1 MSDANS
7 ITCTTG
13 PRGAGRPLAARD
25 ELINHGHL
33 LNSCSCTVINGSV
46 DWGGQQRVPH
56 LLKQQSCSAK
66 GTAAPSQQRG
76 DFVESGPKV
85 TSPPWLREGL
95 PAPLRSTW
103 AQTPCHGVLLGSVGH
118 HKAEGWPWWQL
129 LLPSHGDTM
138 EQLHAASWELAP
150 RPFSTHSHP
159 GLAAPRHPASPPAS
173 SICRGS
179 WGEAQLSCS
188 VVRALRADWGL
199 TSRFLP
205 QHAARAH
212 TAAASTRPPAA
223 AAVSGAQ
230 PASSL
235 VPAAGFNSGPSE
247 CRRGERL
254 KAVKPSVLSGK
265 EGTTQTQS
273 GPLPMLALRL
283 VCLHA
288 KAEPGSPFIKA
299 LIGTGVHQIIF
310 QPLASAG
317 CLHAVPCMLLH

>member
-1 MSDANS
+1 MW
-7 ITCTTG
+7 
-13 PRGAGRPLAARD
+13 R
-25 ELINHGHL
+25 
-33 LNSCSCTVINGSV
+33 
-46 DWGGQQRVPH
+46 
-56 LLKQQSCSAK
+56 
-66 GTAAPSQQRG
+66 AAPNSHLPLGSERG
-76 DFVESGPKV
+76 F
-85 TSPPWLREGL
+85 
-95 PAPLRSTW
+95 PAPLWSTW
-103 AQTPCHGVLLGSVGH
+103 AQTPCHGVLLGSVWH
-118 HKAEGWPWWQL
+118 HKVEGWPWWQL

-138 EQLHAASWELAP
+138 EQLHAASWALAP

-159 GLAAPRHPASPPAS
+159 GLSAPRHPASPPAS

-188 VVRALRADWGL
+188 VVRTLGADRGL

-212 TAAASTRPPAA
+212 TAAACTRPPAA
-223 AAVSGAQ
+223 AAISGAQ

-254 KAVKPSVLSGK
+254 KAVKPSVLSGN

-273 GPLPMLALRL
+273 GLLPMLALRL